1 MTMDYFSDSG
11 KWRKQSGVS
20 ECNTIAEYQRSIQ
33 NYDKFVKSNHMRVG
47 KLAKNSMKTSSSSS
61 SKLLKQFVAVFL
73 LCSLLFWCFIC
84 QFVLSQAERSSSLSE
99 VFYTSSTSSSSSS
112 QESFIIKQR
121 QQQQSTA
128 PQQILYRIIGN
139 DLPPRH
145 DVNQSIKNLQ
155 FMLKHEELFPDTQKV
170 FVLNRIVDQ
179 NIERQLIRILETH
192 IAEVRLRIQKQSRG
206 NATFHVPQLVR
217 LPFQINEYKKHGQF
231 QYSQLED
238 DFQYTQSYRSM
249 SNKGKQLLEDYV
261 RSRKNQYL
269 MNNNGARNWCIEDGN
284 TRLGLNRRQAHN
296 GWILPLDGNSY
307 FTRQAWTELG
317 QCIQDAPRYVDYL
330 IVPMQRVLDNRQLLD
345 SQFIAEPLDEPQV
358 VFRTGASQRFHP
370 DMRYGRRSKVELL
383 WRLGVVSREKQK
395 YSFMPWEKSASS
407 PTVPDRQVMYCSW
420 VARLFS
426 GKAEQEST
434 STKSTTASKVRSQN
448 RMQGILNLI
457 QRVDSQTF
465 AQSYLPQVLIS
476 SNSDALEISSRS
488 SRYYRKPSNSM
499 LVSRSQIEP
508 INCQIEQVADNDPS
522 VWVARLF
529 SGKAEQEST
538 STKSTTASKVR
549 SQNRL
554 QGILNLIQRVDSQ
567 TFAQS
572 YLPQVLISSN
582 TDALEVT
589 SRSSKYLRKPSNSM
603 LVSGSQIEPINCLVE
618 QVADND
624 PSVYT
629 NSILDRIWCYASL
642 LTSDHSGQQWNSF
655 ALSISDLNSDQFLN
669 KVLNLAA
676 LDESQL
682 SYTLNLKIDLLV
694 DSIHLVKDLKPSQV
708 RDVNR
713 VQQDS
718 KILLDKFFRVLNS
731 ARFAFYLPLED
742 RSRMDY
748 QLITILHYRQ
758 DGLRIYEEADRMRSR
773 SPLISSYLKALIR
786 DGNDD
791 TEKIKAVVAYL
802 RCLQLSRR
810 LGFHL
815 VTEEL
820 MPEFRVQLLKYY
832 RYLARRRIS
841 MHYIEGLIAETL
853 E

>member
-1 MTMDYFSDSG
+1 MTVDYFSDSG

-33 NYDKFVKSNHMRVG
+33 NYDKVVKSNHLRVG
-47 KLAKNSMKTSSSSS
+47 KLAKNSMKTSSPSSS
-61 SKLLKQFVAVFL
+61 SRLLKQFVAVFL
-73 LCSLLFWCFIC
+73 LCSLLFWCFVC
-84 QFVLSQAERSSSLSE
+84 HFVLSQAERSSSLSE

-112 QESFIIKQR
+112 QESLLIKQR

-155 FMLKHEELFPDTQKV
+155 FMLKHEELFPHTQKV
-170 FVLNRIVDQ
+170 FVLNRIVNQD
-179 NIERQLIRILETH
+179 IEKQLIKILETH

-206 NATFHVPQLVR
+206 NVTLHVPQLVR
-217 LPFQINEYKKHGQF
+217 LPFQINEYKKLGQF
-231 QYSQLED
+231 EYSQLED
-238 DFQYTQSYRSM
+238 DFQYTQSQRSM
-249 SNKGKQLLEDYV
+249 NNKGKQLLEDYV

-284 TRLGLNRRQAHN
+284 TRLVLNLRQAHN

-307 FTRQAWTELG
+307 ITRQAWTELG
-317 QCIQDAPRYVDYL
+317 QCIQDAPRYVDYI
-330 IVPMQRVLDNRQLLD
+330 IVPMQRVLNNQLLLD
-345 SQFIAEPLDEPQV
+345 SKFIPEPLDEPQV
-358 VFRTGASQRFHP
+358 VFRAGASQRFDP

-434 STKSTTASKVRSQN
+434 STKSTTSSRVRSQN
-448 RMQGILNLI
+448 RLQGTLNLI

-476 SNSDALEISSRS
+476 SNSDALEINSRS
-488 SRYYRKPSNSM
+488 SRYHRKPLNSM
-499 LVSRSQIEP
+499 LVSGSKIGP

-522 VWVARLF
+522 V
-529 SGKAEQEST
+529 
-538 STKSTTASKVR
+538 
-549 SQNRL
+549 
-554 QGILNLIQRVDSQ
+554 
-567 TFAQS
+567 
-572 YLPQVLISSN
+572 
-582 TDALEVT
+582 
-589 SRSSKYLRKPSNSM
+589 
-603 LVSGSQIEPINCLVE
+603 
-618 QVADND
+618 
-624 PSVYT
+624 YT
-629 NSILDRIWCYASL
+629 NSILNRIWCHAPL
-642 LTSDHSGQQWNSF
+642 LKSDHSGQQLNSF
-655 ALSISDLNSDQFLN
+655 TQTISDLKSDQFLN

-682 SYTLNLKIDLLV
+682 SYILNLKIDLLL
-694 DSIHLVKDLKPSQV
+694 DSIHLVKDLKSSQV
-708 RDVNR
+708 KDVDR

-718 KILLDKFFRVLNS
+718 KNLLDKLFRVLNS
-731 ARFAFYLPLED
+731 ARFAFDLSLED

-758 DGLRIYEEADRMRSR
+758 DGLRIYEETDRLRSR
-773 SPLISSYLKALIR
+773 SPLIISFLQALIR

-791 TEKIKAVVAYL
+791 TEKIKAVIAYL

-841 MHYIEGLIAETL
+841 MHYIEGLIAEIL

>member
-33 NYDKFVKSNHMRVG
+33 NYDKFVKSNHLRVG
-47 KLAKNSMKTSSSSS
+47 KLAKNSMKASSSSS
-61 SKLLKQFVAVFL
+61 RLLKQFVAVFL

-99 VFYTSSTSSSSSS
+99 LFYTSSSSSSSSS
-112 QESFIIKQR
+112 QESLMIRQR
-121 QQQQSTA
+121 QQQSTA

-145 DVNQSIKNLQ
+145 EVNQSIKNLQ

-179 NIERQLIRILETH
+179 NIEKRLIRILETH

-206 NATFHVPQLVR
+206 NVTLHVPQLVR

-231 QYSQLED
+231 EYSQLED

-249 SNKGKQLLEDYV
+249 SNKGRQLLEDYV

-284 TRLGLNRRQAHN
+284 TRLGLNRRLAHN

-307 FTRQAWTELG
+307 FTRQAWDELV
-317 QCIQDAPRYVDYL
+317 QCMQGAPRYVDYL

-345 SQFIAEPLDEPQV
+345 SKFIAEPLDEPQV
-358 VFRTGASQRFHP
+358 VFRAGALQRFHP

-395 YSFMPWEKSASS
+395 YSFMPWEKAASS
-407 PTVPDRQVMYCSW
+407 PIVPNRQVMYCS
-420 VARLFS
+420 
-426 GKAEQEST
+426 
-434 STKSTTASKVRSQN
+434 
-448 RMQGILNLI
+448 
-457 QRVDSQTF
+457 
-465 AQSYLPQVLIS
+465 
-476 SNSDALEISSRS
+476 
-488 SRYYRKPSNSM
+488 
-499 LVSRSQIEP
+499 
-508 INCQIEQVADNDPS
+508 
-522 VWVARLF
+522 WVARLF

-572 YLPQVLISSN
+572 YLPSVLISSN
-582 TDALEVT
+582 SDALYIN
-589 SRSSKYLRKPSNSM
+589 SRSSRYHRKPLNSM
-603 LVSGSQIEPINCLVE
+603 LVNRSQIGPINCQIE

-629 NSILDRIWCYASL
+629 NSILVRIWCHAPL
-642 LTSDHSGQQWNSF
+642 LKSDHSGQQWNSF
-655 ALSISDLNSDQFLN
+655 TQTISDLKSDQFLN

-676 LDESQL
+676 LEESPL
-682 SYTLNLKIDLLV
+682 SYMLNLKIDLLV
-694 DSIHLVKDLKPSQV
+694 DSIHLVKDLKPSQAW
-708 RDVNR
+708 DVNR

-731 ARFAFYLPLED
+731 ARFAFDLSLED
-742 RSRMDY
+742 RSKMDY
-748 QLITILHYRQ
+748 QLITVLHYQQ
-758 DGLRIYEEADRMRSR
+758 DGLRIYEETDRMRSR
-773 SPLISSYLKALIR
+773 SPLIISFLQALIR

-802 RCLQLSRR
+802 RCLKLSRR

-815 VTEEL
+815 VTEEI

-841 MHYIEGLIAETL
+841 MHNIEGLIAETL